1 MVRDGAAEFS
11 DSSYDRITVNQQGA
25 LRLRGLSC
33 RAGAELSEE
42 FRRDKNKNGWAA
54 VAVSLIQLQ
63 LPRKCKKPRHLP
75 GYTLF
80 RPLLPSCGEQKPA

>member
-33 RAGAELSEE
+33 RVGELLTIAVRQKLSWAEVMLSDIE
-42 FRRDKNKNGWAA
+42 RRPAPIEAA
-54 VAVSLIQLQ
+54 A
-63 LPRKCKKPRHLP
+63 
-75 GYTLF
+75 
-80 RPLLPSCGEQKPA
+80 